1 MSKLKLNHNSNKVEF
16 DMKMTLHTTYDHHH
30 PELLIEI
37 LAWGE
42 DRSTGFTTMQWGD
55 RGGGGN
61 NGSREVGW
69 ISP

>member
-1 MSKLKLNHNSNKVEF
+1 
-16 DMKMTLHTTYDHHH
+16 MTLHTTYDHHH

-37 LAWGE
+37 LDWGE
-42 DRSTGFTTMQWGD
+42 DRSTGFPTMQWGD